1 MPSPAKV
8 KVRSRDFRGALG
20 GFFLDFDLTEEQQMV
35 RKVARDFAETRVKPI
50 AAEID
55 RSARW
60 PAETV
65 KGLAELGLLGMMV
78 PAEYGGPGSD
88 YVSYVGVVEEL
99 SRVCASTG
107 VILSVNNSLFA
118 YPLSSFGTHEQKE
131 KYLRPIGEGKKLGS
145 YALSE
150 PGAGSDPAAL
160 KTTARPEGDFYILNG
175 TKHFITNGPA
185 SDLCVVYAN
194 EDPSKGHRG
203 ISAFILEKGLKGFE
217 VGSEEDKLGIRASG
231 SCEMVFSDCAVPAG
245 NRLGP
250 SGEGFKIALKTLDA
264 GRIGIAAQGTGIAQ
278 GALDAAVEYAKNRT
292 QFGRPIGDFQAI
304 QWKLSDMAVGVEAA
318 RLLTIR
324 AAWLKD
330 LGEPHSLEA
339 SEAKLFASQVAMQA
353 STDAVQIF
361 GGVGYTKDYPVERF
375 YRDAKITEIY
385 EGTSEVQHI
394 VISRAMLR

>member
-1 MPSPAKV
+1 M
-8 KVRSRDFRGALG
+8 DFEPT
-20 GFFLDFDLTEEQQMV
+20 DEQKMIRQ
-35 RKVARDFAETRVKPI
+35 VARDFAEAKVKPI

-55 RSARW
+55 RTGRW

-65 KGLAELGLLGMMV
+65 QGLAELGLLGMMV
-78 PAEYGGPGSD
+78 PSALGGAGSD

-118 YPLSSFGTHEQKE
+118 YPVGAFGTQEQKE
-131 KYLRPIGEGKKLGS
+131 KYLRPIGEGRKLGS

-160 KTTARPEGDFYILNG
+160 KTTARLDGDAYTLNG

-185 SDLCVVYAN
+185 SDFCVVYAS
-194 EDPSKGHRG
+194 EDLTKGHRG
-203 ISAFILEKGLKGFE
+203 ISAFILEKGFKGFE
-217 VGSEEDKLGIRASG
+217 VGAEEDKLGIRASG
-231 SCEMVFSDCAVPAG
+231 SCEMVFQDCAVPKE

-278 GALDAAVEYAKNRT
+278 GALDAAVEYAKNRQ
-292 QFGRPIGDFQAI
+292 QFGKTIGSFQAI
-304 QWKLSDMAVGVEAA
+304 QWKLADMAVGVEAA
-318 RLLTIR
+318 RLLTRR

-330 LGEPHSLEA
+330 QDLPHSLEA
-339 SEAKLFASQVAMQA
+339 SEAKLLASQVAMSA
-353 STDAVQIF
+353 SADAVQVL
-361 GGVGYTKDYPVERF
+361 GGVGYTKDYAAERF
-375 YRDAKITEIY
+375 YRDAKVTEIY

-394 VISRAMLR
+394 VISRAMLK

>member
-1 MPSPAKV
+1 VPC
-8 KVRSRDFRGALG
+8 
-20 GFFLDFDLTEEQQMV
+20 LDFDLTEEQQMV
-35 RKVARDFAETRVKPI
+35 RKVAREFADTHVRPI

-55 RSARW
+55 RTGRW
-60 PAETV
+60 PTESV
-65 KGLAELGLLGMMV
+65 KGLADLGLLGMMV
-78 PAEYGGPGSD
+78 PAQYGGAGAD

-107 VILSVNNSLFA
+107 VILSVNNSLYA
-118 YPLSSFGTHEQKE
+118 YPVASFGSDEQKE
-131 KYLRPIGEGKKLGS
+131 KFLRPIGEGTKLGA

-160 KTTARPEGDFYILNG
+160 KTTAKPDGDFYILNG

-185 SDLCVVYAN
+185 SDLVVVYAN
-194 EDPSKGHRG
+194 EDLSKGHRG
-203 ISAFILEKGLKGFE
+203 ISAFILEKGTKGFV
-217 VGSEEDKLGIRASG
+217 VGEEEDKLGIRASG
-231 SCEMVFSDCAVPAG
+231 SCEMVFQDCEVPMG

-278 GALDAAVEYAKNRT
+278 GALDAATEYAKNRT
-292 QFGRPIGDFQAI
+292 QFGQAIGSFQAI
-304 QWKLSDMAVGVEAA
+304 QWKLADMAVGIEAA
-318 RLLTIR
+318 RLLTVR

-330 LGEPHSLEA
+330 QGQPHSLEA
-339 SEAKLFASQVAMQA
+339 SCAKLFASNTAMQA
-353 STDAVQIF
+353 ATDAVQIF
-361 GGVGYTKDYPVERF
+361 GGVGNTKDYPAERF

-394 VISRAMLR
+394 VISRALLK

>member
-1 MPSPAKV
+1 V
-8 KVRSRDFRGALG
+8 DFE
-20 GFFLDFDLTEEQQMV
+20 LTEEQRMIRQVV
-35 RKVARDFAETRVKPI
+35 REFAESHVKPI

-55 RSARW
+55 RTARW

-65 KGLAELGLLGMMV
+65 SGLAKLGLLGMMV
-78 PAEYGGPGSD
+78 PAEYGGAGAD
-88 YVSYVGVVEEL
+88 YVSYIGAVEEL

-118 YPLSSFGTHEQKE
+118 YPVNTFGTHEQKE
-131 KYLRPIGEGKKLGS
+131 KYLRPIGEGRKLGA

-150 PGAGSDPAAL
+150 PGAGSDPAAM
-160 KTTARPEGDFYILNG
+160 KTTATHHGDHYLLSG

-185 SDLCVVYAN
+185 SDFVVVYAN
-194 EDPSKGHRG
+194 EDLSKGHRG
-203 ISAFILEKGLKGFE
+203 ISAFIVEKGLKGFH
-217 VGSEEDKLGIRASG
+217 VGAEEDKLGIRASG
-231 SCEMVFSDCAVPAG
+231 SCEMVFQDCAVPAE

-264 GRIGIAAQGTGIAQ
+264 GRIGIAAQAVGIAQ
-278 GALDAAVEYAKNRT
+278 GCLDAALEYAKNRA
-292 QFGRPIGDFQAI
+292 QFGQKIGSFQAI
-304 QWKLSDMAVGVEAA
+304 QWKLADMAVGIEAA
-318 RLLTIR
+318 RLLMLR

-330 LGEPHSLEA
+330 LGEPHSMEA
-339 SEAKLFASQVAMQA
+339 SMAKLFASQVAMA
-353 STDAVQIF
+353 AATDAVQIF

-394 VISRAMLR
+394 VISRAMLK

>member
-1 MPSPAKV
+1 MI
-8 KVRSRDFRGALG
+8 R
-20 GFFLDFDLTEEQQMV
+20 Q
-35 RKVARDFAETRVKPI
+35 VARDFAEAKVRPI

-55 RSARW
+55 RTARW
-60 PAETV
+60 PSETV
-65 KGLAELGLLGMMV
+65 RGLAELGLLGMMV

-107 VILSVNNSLFA
+107 VIVSVNNSLFA
-118 YPLSSFGTHEQKE
+118 YPVNSFGTHEQKE

-150 PGAGSDPAAL
+150 PGAGSDPASL
-160 KTTARPEGDFYILNG
+160 KTTARLEGDVYLLNG

-185 SDLCVVYAN
+185 SDFCVVYAS
-194 EDPSKGHRG
+194 EDLSKGHRA
-203 ISAFILEKGLKGFE
+203 ISAFILEKGLKGFT

-231 SCEMVFSDCAVPAG
+231 SCEMVFQDCEVPKE

-278 GALDAAVEYAKNRT
+278 GALDASVEYAKNRH
-292 QFGRPIGDFQAI
+292 QFGKAIGSFQAI
-304 QWKLSDMAVGVEAA
+304 QWKLADMAVGVEAA
-318 RLLTIR
+318 RHLTHR

-330 LGEPHSLEA
+330 RGEPHSFEA
-339 SEAKLFASQVAMQA
+339 SVAKIFASQVAMQA
-353 STDAVQIF
+353 SADAIQIF

-375 YRDAKITEIY
+375 YRDAKVTEIY
-385 EGTSEVQHI
+385 EGTSEVQRI

>member
-1 MPSPAKV
+1 
-8 KVRSRDFRGALG
+8 
-20 GFFLDFDLTEEQQMV
+20 MV
-35 RKVARDFAETRVKPI
+35 RKVARDFAQTRVKPI

-55 RSARW
+55 RTARW

-65 KGLAELGLLGMMV
+65 AGLAELGLLGMMV
-78 PAEYGGPGSD
+78 PAEWGGAGAD

-118 YPLSSFGTHEQKE
+118 YPVSAFGTPEQKE
-131 KYLRPIGEGKKLGS
+131 KYLRPVGEGKKLGS

-150 PGAGSDPAAL
+150 PAAGSDPGSL
-160 KTTARPEGDFYILNG
+160 KTTAKPEGDFYILNG

-185 SDLCVVYAN
+185 SDFCVVYAS
-194 EDPSKGHRG
+194 EDLAKGHRG
-203 ISAFILEKGLKGFE
+203 ISAFILEKGMKGFD

-231 SCEMVFSDCAVPAG
+231 SCEMVFHDCVVPKA

-264 GRIGIAAQGTGIAQ
+264 GRIGIAAQAAGIAQ
-278 GALDAAVEYAKNRT
+278 GSLDAACDYAKNRV
-292 QFGRPIGDFQAI
+292 QFGQKIGNFQAI
-304 QWKLSDMAVGVEAA
+304 QWKLADMAVGIEAA
-318 RLLTIR
+318 RLLTQR

-330 LGEPHSLEA
+330 QGEPHSLEA
-339 SEAKLFASQVAMQA
+339 SVAKLFASNIAMQA

-394 VISRAMLR
+394 VISRAMLK